1 MIHTSSPNSK
11 PSKTFEVSVGNIPA
25 KRKKWWQFW
34 RKKGDSAE
42 EQMEKLV
49 KSYSAFNFNR
59 YLRKAKASDL
69 WGIHRPDWEKE
80 LCFPNK

>member
-11 PSKTFEVSVGNIPA
+11 PSKTFVVSVGNLPHVS
-25 KRKKWWQFW
+25 KKKWWQFW

-42 EQMEKLV
+42 EFI

-59 YLRKAKASDL
+59 YLRKAKASEL
-69 WGIHRPDWEKE
+69 WGIYRPDWEKE
-80 LCFPNK
+80 LWFPNK

>member
-11 PSKTFEVSVGNIPA
+11 PSKTYVVSVADKPA

-34 RKKGDSAE
+34 RKKGDSVE
-42 EQMEKLV
+42 EFIE
-49 KSYSAFNFNR
+49 SYSAFNMNR
-59 YLRKAKASDL
+59 YLRKAKASEL

-80 LCFPNK
+80 LWFPNR

>member
-1 MIHTSSPNSK
+1 MIHTSIPNLK
-11 PSKTFEVSVGNIPA
+11 PSNTFVVSVGNIPA

-59 YLRKAKASDL
+59 YLRKAKASEL
-69 WGIHRPDWEKE
+69 WGIPRPDWEKE
-80 LCFPNK
+80 LWFPNK

>member
-11 PSKTFEVSVGNIPA
+11 PSKTFVVSVGNMPA

-42 EQMEKLV
+42 EFV
-49 KSYSAFNFNR
+49 KSYSAFNMTR
-59 YLRKAKASDL
+59 YLRKAKASEL
-69 WGIHRPDWEKE
+69 WGHTQT
-80 LCFPNK
+80 

>member
-11 PSKTFEVSVGNIPA
+11 PSKTYVVSVADMPA

-34 RKKGDSAE
+34 RKKGDSVE
-42 EQMEKLV
+42 EYIES
-49 KSYSAFNFNR
+49 SYSFNMNR
-59 YLRKAKASDL
+59 YLRKARASEL

-80 LCFPNK
+80 LWFPNR

>member
-11 PSKTFEVSVGNIPA
+11 PSKTFVVPVGNMPA
-25 KRKKWWQFW
+25 NKKKWWQFS

-42 EQMEKLV
+42 ELI
-49 KSYSAFNFNR
+49 KSYSAFNINR
-59 YLRKAKASDL
+59 YLRKAKASEL

-80 LCFPNK
+80 LWFPNK

>member
-11 PSKTFEVSVGNIPA
+11 PSKTFVVPVGNMPT

-34 RKKGDSAE
+34 RKKGDSVE
-42 EQMEKLV
+42 EFV
-49 KSYSAFNFNR
+49 KSYLVFNINR
-59 YLRKAKASDL
+59 YLRKAKASEL

-80 LCFPNK
+80 LWFPNK

>member
-11 PSKTFEVSVGNIPA
+11 PYKTFVVPVGNMPA

-42 EQMEKLV
+42 EFV
-49 KSYSAFNFNR
+49 KQYSAFNINR
-59 YLRKAKASDL
+59 YHRKSKASEL

-80 LCFPNK
+80 PWFPNK

>member
-1 MIHTSSPNSK
+1 MIHTSIPNLK
-11 PSKTFEVSVGNIPA
+11 PSNTFVFSVGNIPA

-49 KSYSAFNFNR
+49 KSYSAFNYNR
-59 YLRKAKASDL
+59 YLRKAKASEL
-69 WGIHRPDWEKE
+69 WDIHRPDWEKE
-80 LCFPNK
+80 PWFPNK

>member
-11 PSKTFEVSVGNIPA
+11 PSKTFVVPVGNMPA

-59 YLRKAKASDL
+59 YLRKAKASEL
-69 WGIHRPDWEKE
+69 WGIQRPDWEKE
-80 LCFPNK
+80 LWFPNK